1 MTVAKRTSE
10 EAVVNALASHSELI
24 SVEIATATGLGHS
37 SVAKTLAANDTPRSM
52 ERQTRTA
59 RKLGRALHRTRHTR
73 QGWPPRPG
81 TYPSRAMTTGFSESA
96 ARLADAQTHLA
107 AAREPRAAAPGG
119 DLRRA
124 YLDLLKIAV
133 CDLAGASTLSVGAD
147 EDGTVMSRELRDEGR
162 RVRVAG
168 MDWPLQGLTMVG
180 LGRLDDLQRCVEA
193 VVTDG
198 VAGDL
203 IEAGSWRGGA
213 SMLMRATLDT
223 LGDDRTVYVAD
234 SFQGFPQLEGADEH
248 AVRLSAFKFL
258 AVPEDEVRESFA
270 RLGLDREVELVP
282 GFFEETLARFAGH
295 RWAIVRLDADSYDA
309 TRFALDCLYP
319 GLAVG
324 GYLVIDDYGSFDGC
338 RRAVDEFR
346 REHGLTDPIEAIDH
360 TGARWRRESDAAVTT
375 APVAAAVPPRAVDRP
390 RGVHVPTVRE
400 FELSAQVT
408 MLQERLNAAE
418 AQVGLRAW
426 LRRRLGR

>member
-1 MTVAKRTSE
+1 MT
-10 EAVVNALASHSELI
+10 L
-24 SVEIATATGLGHS
+24 
-37 SVAKTLAANDTPRSM
+37 
-52 ERQTRTA
+52 
-59 RKLGRALHRTRHTR
+59 
-73 QGWPPRPG
+73 
-81 TYPSRAMTTGFSESA
+81 
-96 ARLADAQTHLA
+96 LADAQAYLA
-107 AAREPRAAAPGG
+107 AAREPRATAPGE

-124 YLDLLKIAV
+124 YLDLLKLAL

-162 RVRVAG
+162 RVRIAG

-193 VVTDG
+193 VVADG

-223 LGDDRTVYVAD
+223 LGEDRTVYVAD
-234 SFQGFPQLEGADEH
+234 SFQGFPELDAADEH
-248 AVRLSAFKFL
+248 GARLSSFQFL
-258 AVPEDEVRESFA
+258 AVPDDQVRESFA
-270 RLGLDREVELVP
+270 RLGLDRGVELVP

-295 RWAIVRLDADSYDA
+295 RWAIVRLDADSYEA
-309 TRFALDCLYP
+309 TRYALDCLYP
-319 GLAVG
+319 GLTVG

-346 REHGLTDPIEAIDH
+346 AAHGIAEPIEAIDH
-360 TGARWRRESDAAVTT
+360 TGARWRRESNAAVET
-375 APVAAAVPPRAVDRP
+375 APAAPAAPPRAADRP
-390 RGVHVPTVRE
+390 RAVHVPTVRE
-400 FELSAQVT
+400 LELEQ
-408 MLQERLNAAE
+408 RLRAAE
-418 AQVGLRAW
+418 AQIGLRPW

>member
-1 MTVAKRTSE
+1 
-10 EAVVNALASHSELI
+10 
-24 SVEIATATGLGHS
+24 
-37 SVAKTLAANDTPRSM
+37 
-52 ERQTRTA
+52 
-59 RKLGRALHRTRHTR
+59 
-73 QGWPPRPG
+73 
-81 TYPSRAMTTGFSESA
+81 MTT
-96 ARLADAQTHLA
+96 LADAQAYLA

-124 YLDLLKIAV
+124 YLDLLKIAI

-147 EDGTVMSRELRDEGR
+147 ADGTVMSRELRGEGR
-162 RVRVAG
+162 RLRVAG

-180 LGRLDDLQRCVEA
+180 LGRLDDLQRCVET
-193 VVTDG
+193 VVADG

-223 LGDDRTVYVAD
+223 LGDDRTVCVAD
-234 SFQGFPQLEGADEH
+234 SFQGFPELEEGDEH
-248 AVRLSAFKFL
+248 GARLTAFEFL

-270 RLGLDREVELVP
+270 RLGLDHGVEFVA
-282 GFFEETLARFAGH
+282 GFFEETLGALAG
-295 RWAIVRLDADSYDA
+295 RQWAIVRLDADSYDA
-309 TRFALDCLYP
+309 TRYALECLYP

-346 REHGLTDPIEAIDH
+346 EAHRIAEPIEAIDH
-360 TGARWRRESDAAVTT
+360 TGARWRRESDA
-375 APVAAAVPPRAVDRP
+375 PVSTSPVPGAAPPRAVDRP
-390 RGVHVPTVRE
+390 RRVHVPTARE
-400 FELSAQVT
+400 LELSAQVT
-408 MLQERLNAAE
+408 MLQEQLRAAE
-418 AQVGLRAW
+418 AAVGLRAW